1 LLQTLGPNTPVLPL
15 ILKGILQNSSL
26 SNRGELIQALEQM
39 SMPDPQAQ
47 QAAQQQQQMQLALVQ
62 AELADKQSKAQK
74 QSAEAQKALA
84 DAQTAPQIAQA
95 KIIGALSTN
104 LNENNEGQDFERRLK
119 LAELALKQEDIRSN
133 ERIATLQ
140 TRAKLI
146 K

>member
-1 LLQTLGPNTPVLPL
+1 
-15 ILKGILQNSSL
+15 
-26 SNRGELIQALEQM
+26 M
-39 SMPDPQAQ
+39 
-47 QAAQQQQQMQLALVQ
+47 ALVQ

-74 QSAEAQKALA
+74 QAAEAQKAIV

-95 KIIGALSTN
+95 KVIAALSNN
-104 LNENNEGQDFERRLK
+104 LNENNEGADFERRLK

-133 ERIATLQ
+133 ERIAAIQ